1 MAWEVGTIRFGRSKG
16 KEIFIKHNISRDND
30 FSYYK
35 ESKLYN
41 LSSHMY
47 ILKKTH
53 AVALGPNL
61 DLGEDK
67 VEKKHRHPKQLRL
80 E

>member
-1 MAWEVGTIRFGRSKG
+1 
-16 KEIFIKHNISRDND
+16 
-30 FSYYK
+30 
-35 ESKLYN
+35 
-41 LSSHMY
+41 MY